1 MSGAPLWFGILLL
14 AGVTLL
20 LKAIGPVT
28 SAGRRIPPRLEVATA
43 LLPTALIAALVVTQT
58 FDAGFAPD
66 AKVLGVGAAMVAVA
80 LRAPFALVVL
90 AGAATAALLRA
101 LGVA

>member
-1 MSGAPLWFGILLL
+1 MTGAPLWSGIALL
-14 AGVTLL
+14 AGVTLIF
-20 LKAIGPVT
+20 KAIGPVT
-28 SAGRRIPPRLEVATA
+28 SAGRRIPAQLAVATA

-58 FDAGFAPD
+58 FDAGITLD
-66 AKVLGVGAAMVAVA
+66 AKVLGVLAAIIAVA

-101 LGVA
+101 VGLA

>member
-1 MSGAPLWFGILLL
+1 MTGAPLWFGIALL
-14 AGVTLL
+14 ASVTLL
-20 LKAIGPVT
+20 FKAIGPVT
-28 SAGRRIPPRLEVATA
+28 SAGRRIPPQLEVATA

-58 FDAGFAPD
+58 FDAGFALE
-66 AKVLGVGAAMVAVA
+66 AKMLGVVAAMIAVA

-101 LGVA
+101 LGLS

>member
-1 MSGAPLWFGILLL
+1 MTGVPLWLGIALLSS
-14 AGVTLL
+14 VTLL
-20 LKAIGPVT
+20 FKAIGPVT
-28 SAGRRIPPRLEVATA
+28 SAGRRIPPQLEVATS

-58 FDAGFAPD
+58 FDGGFAPD
-66 AKVLGVGAAMVAVA
+66 AKVLGVAAAGIAVA

-101 LGVA
+101 LGVS